1 MVSQEPAK
9 LSYLLLIVWVRIPVS
24 PPYAVCPG
32 GEEAVLKIVG
42 CKRLAGSNPVHSA
55 IYVESGASPFFDM
68 ASVDVLTLTVLAAF
82 DVFI

>member
-1 MVSQEPAK
+1 M
-9 LSYLLLIVWVRIPVS
+9 S

-55 IYVESGASPFFDM
+55 IYVESGLSSFFDM
-68 ASVDVLTLTVLAAF
+68 GSVDVLTLTVLAAF
-82 DVFI
+82 NIFI